1 MIQLNPIAKEIQKTL
16 LEKMRMSGKTDT
28 SISEPLS
35 KSDGSIPSRNP
46 DLSYLSQRTTWA
58 RMISLSLPK
67 YVNNLKSLQ
76 EAEIFEEF
84 VQNPANPTVIAGGK
98 EKI

>member
-1 MIQLNPIAKEIQKTL
+1 
-16 LEKMRMSGKTDT
+16 MRMSGKTDT

-35 KSDGSIPSRNP
+35 KTDGSAPSRNP
-46 DLSYLSQRTTWA
+46 DLSYLSQRTMWA

-76 EAEIFEEF
+76 EAEIFEEYVHDKKIKNIIIKLLYSSAIIIPF
-84 VQNPANPTVIAGGK
+84 LTIIVIFNLN
-98 EKI
+98 I

>member
-35 KSDGSIPSRNP
+35 KTDGSAPSRNP
-46 DLSYLSQRTTWA
+46 DLSYLSQRTMWA

-67 YVNNLKSLQ
+67 YVKYCILSSNHFLLISLSR
-76 EAEIFEEF
+76 
-84 VQNPANPTVIAGGK
+84 VQSI
-98 EKI
+98 